1 MTTGEIDPKGISLI
15 ENFLDLIEDSEN
27 GFLDEYQLK
36 FEGVLYKYKAK
47 HDLGSEEY
55 HRNKSEAEKHL
66 QKRGEVKAGKTN
78 DGIDDCFYK
87 GQSLCI
93 SVIHSNGIFFRR
105 C

>member
-36 FEGVLYKYKAK
+36 FEGVLSKYNAN
-47 HDLGSEEY
+47 GSEEY
-55 HRNKSEAEKHL
+55 HKNKSEAEKYL
-66 QKRGEVKAGKTN
+66 EKRGEVKAGKTN

>member
-36 FEGVLYKYKAK
+36 FKGVLNKYKAK
-47 HDLGSEEY
+47 DDLGSEEY

-78 DGIDDCFYK
+78 DGIDALFHPN
-87 GQSLCI
+87 QTI
-93 SVIHSNGIFFRR
+93 I
-105 C
+105 